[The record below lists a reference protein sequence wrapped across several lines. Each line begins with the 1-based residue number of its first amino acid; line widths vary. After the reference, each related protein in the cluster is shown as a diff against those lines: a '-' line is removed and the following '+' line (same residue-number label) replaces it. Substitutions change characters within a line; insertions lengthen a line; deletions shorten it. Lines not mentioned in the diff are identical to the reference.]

1 LWAIEVLSSI
11 DKIFNPADFNARIE
25 VSRPFP
31 RPFITTS
38 TFPFRN
44 PLLSMPHYEHFER
57 QMVYFYVPFKT
68 RVPEEAQQIVFLKY
82 H

>member
-1 LWAIEVLSSI
+1 VGQVLSSI

-44 PLLSMPHYEHFER
+44 PLLSMPHYEQHFER
-57 QMVYFYVPFKT
+57 QMVYFTCPLKPEVP
-68 RVPEEAQQIVFLKY
+68 EAQQIVFLKY